1 MILEPILIDGGWE
14 SADSPVGSFQS
25 VNPALKANLPETYPV
40 SSLKDVERALEAA
53 HRAVE
58 QLRALPVTAVADF
71 LDRYAENIETD
82 KEAFVEIAHTESALP
97 REPRLTSVE
106 LPRTIDQLRR
116 AARAVRDRSW
126 CMATIDTQ
134 TNIRSKYAALGA
146 PVAVFGPNNF
156 PFAFNSCA
164 GGDFAAAIAAGNP
177 VIAKANTSHP
187 GTTRLFAQVAR
198 KAVQASGLP
207 RDMVQLI
214 YRLRPEDGFQFVS
227 HPLLG
232 ATGFTGSRAA
242 GLKLKAAAEKAG
254 KPIYLE
260 MGSLNPVII
269 LPGALEERM
278 DHLVEEFF
286 NSSTLGVG
294 QFCTK
299 PGLIVLLDDP
309 RGREFR
315 DKACGIFRE
324 GIPGV
329 LLGENSPQILTAAID
344 TLTWHAA
351 ELLVGGS
358 SIDAPGYSFQ
368 NSLLQVSGAT
378 FLTNSGPLQTEAFGP
393 VGLLLMVR
401 DEDELVKVIEK
412 IEGNL
417 TGCVY
422 SHSAGADDEL
432 YNRIEPVLRRRVG
445 RLLNDK
451 MPTGV
456 AVSPAMNH
464 GGPYPATGHP
474 GFTSVGIPASMLRFA
489 ALHCYDN
496 VRPLRLPPELQDK
509 NPTGRMWRSIDGEWT
524 QRDI

>member
-1 MILEPILIDGGWE
+1 
-14 SADSPVGSFQS
+14 
-25 VNPALKANLPETYPV
+25 
-40 SSLKDVERALEAA
+40 
-53 HRAVE
+53 
-58 QLRALPVTAVADF
+58 
-71 LDRYAENIETD
+71 
-82 KEAFVEIAHTESALP
+82 
-97 REPRLTSVE
+97 VE
-106 LPRTIDQLRR
+106 LPRTTDQLRQ

-126 CMATIDTQ
+126 RMATIDTK
-134 TNIRSKYAALGA
+134 TNIRSQYAALGA

-177 VIAKANTSHP
+177 VIAKANTGHP
-187 GTTRLFAQVAR
+187 GTTRLFAEAAR
-198 KAVQASGLP
+198 KAAQTSGLP
-207 RDMVQLI
+207 RAMVQLV
-214 YRLRPEDGFQFVS
+214 YRLRPEHGFRFVAD
-227 HPLLG
+227 PLLG

-242 GLKLKAAAEKAG
+242 GLKLKAAAESAG

-278 DHLVEEFF
+278 DQVVGEFF
-286 NSSTLGVG
+286 NSCTMGVG

-309 RGREFR
+309 LGAEFC
-315 DKACGIFRE
+315 DKASKVFGE
-324 GIPGV
+324 GATGV
-329 LLGENSPQILTAAID
+329 LLGKDGPQNLAAAIE
-344 TLTWHAA
+344 TLTSHGA

-358 SIDAPGYSFQ
+358 VVEAPGYGFR
-368 NSLLQVSGAT
+368 NSLLQASGGT
-378 FLTNSGPLQTEAFGP
+378 FLANSEALQTEAFGP
-393 VGLLLMVR
+393 VSLIVKAR

-422 SHSAGADDEL
+422 SHSGERADEL
-432 YNRIEPVLRRRVG
+432 YNRIEPLLRKRVG

-474 GFTSVGIPASMLRFA
+474 GFTAVGIPASMLRFA
-489 ALHCYDN
+489 ALRCYDN
-496 VRPLRLPPELQDK
+496 VRRERLPPELQDK